1 MINIIIFSDLGWNLP
16 LTNNK
21 MMSDAS
27 DMLAAALEQMD
38 GIIAGNLHPLKD
50 AVMAFTWLSWLFFLL
65 QLFYYLSTLIFSFI
79 GFLQYLSVPHGFS
92 LCPSSPISARIILK
106 FCLKMSK
113 NSGTFLGFRSRV
125 KVTLV

>member
-1 MINIIIFSDLGWNLP
+1 MSFEGCNVNIIIFSDLGWNLP

-50 AVMAFTWLSWLFFLL
+50 AIMTFTLLSWL
-65 QLFYYLSTLIFSFI
+65 YHDSSFI
-79 GFLQYLSVPHGFS
+79 TSPLSHS
-92 LCPSSPISARIILK
+92 LTGSL
-106 FCLKMSK
+106 
-113 NSGTFLGFRSRV
+113 
-125 KVTLV
+125 

>member
-38 GIIAGNLHPLKD
+38 GIIAGNLHALKD
-50 AVMAFTWLSWLFFLL
+50 AVMAFTWLSWLFFFHVTFIFYLFFNFYLFGFFFIATLL
-65 QLFYYLSTLIFSFI
+65 LPLHFDIFIYWLSP
-79 GFLQYLSVPHGFS
+79 VPLG
-92 LCPSSPISARIILK
+92 SP
-106 FCLKMSK
+106 
-113 NSGTFLGFRSRV
+113 
-125 KVTLV
+125 

>member
-50 AVMAFTWLSWLFFLL
+50 AVMAFTWLSWLFFFIATLL
-65 QLFYYLSTLIFSFI
+65 LPLHFDIFIYWLSPVPFGSPWFQSLSFFSN
-79 GFLQYLSVPHGFS
+79 
-92 LCPSSPISARIILK
+92 
-106 FCLKMSK
+106 FCQNHS
-113 NSGTFLGFRSRV
+113 
-125 KVTLV
+125 

>member
-1 MINIIIFSDLGWNLP
+1 MINIIIVSDLGWNLP

-50 AVMAFTWLSWLFFLL
+50 TVMVFTGLSWLFLL
-65 QLFYYLSTLIFSFI
+65 QLFYNLYTLIFSFI
-79 GFLQYLSVPHGFS
+79 GFLQ
-92 LCPSSPISARIILK
+92 
-106 FCLKMSK
+106 CL
-113 NSGTFLGFRSRV
+113 
-125 KVTLV
+125 

>member
-1 MINIIIFSDLGWNLP
+1 MLNYQTCQEAYYHLKDVMINIIIVSDLGWNLP

-50 AVMAFTWLSWLFFLL
+50 TVMVFTGLSWLFLL
-65 QLFYYLSTLIFSFI
+65 QLFYNLYTLIFSFI
-79 GFLQYLSVPHGFS
+79 GFLQ
-92 LCPSSPISARIILK
+92 
-106 FCLKMSK
+106 CL
-113 NSGTFLGFRSRV
+113 
-125 KVTLV
+125 

>member
-1 MINIIIFSDLGWNLP
+1 MLNYQTCQEAYYHLKDVMINIIIVSDLGWNLP

-50 AVMAFTWLSWLFFLL
+50 TVMVFTGLSWLFLL
-65 QLFYYLSTLIFSFI
+65 QLFYNLYTSIFSFI
-79 GFLQYLSVPHGFS
+79 GFLQ
-92 LCPSSPISARIILK
+92 
-106 FCLKMSK
+106 CL
-113 NSGTFLGFRSRV
+113 
-125 KVTLV
+125 